1 MEISKELLK
10 ILVCPITK
18 QKLIYD
24 KENLELVSPNIALG
38 FPIVNGIPIMLA
50 DESRPVRQERIK
62 KLLAQ
67 EAKRKAIEPEMH
79 EKQDSELL
87 ETKIA

>member
-10 ILVCPITK
+10 ILVCPVTK

-24 KENLELVSPNIALG
+24 KENLELVSPNVALG

-50 DESRPVRQERIK
+50 DESRPVSQERIK

-67 EAKRKAIEPEMH
+67 KAEKKAAEKRELD
-79 EKQDSELL
+79 KQDPELF

>member
-24 KENLELVSPNIALG
+24 KENLELVSPNVALG
-38 FPIVNGIPIMLA
+38 FPIVNGVPIMLA
-50 DESRPVRQERIK
+50 DESRPVSQERIK

-67 EAKRKAIEPEMH
+67 ETKSKVTKQKAQ
-79 EKQDSELL
+79 EKENSEIFKS
-87 ETKIA
+87 KIA

>member
-50 DESRPVRQERIK
+50 DESRPVSQERIK